1 MKTSLLT
8 SLLILV
14 CSFATI
20 SCSNDS
26 EDLVDGSN
34 PQLITEYAYNNDE
47 TQLLDAINNYRES
60 QGKNPLIMINHM
72 SYKSQEHNLYM
83 IEKNVV
89 NHDFF
94 HERSSNII
102 EVLGAIKVA
111 ENVAYNYNNANSV
124 LNAWLNSPDHKKN
137 LDGEYTHIGISI
149 TVNTTNGKKYY
160 TNMFMRK

>member
-1 MKTSLLT
+1 
-8 SLLILV
+8 
-14 CSFATI
+14 
-20 SCSNDS
+20 
-26 EDLVDGSN
+26 
-34 PQLITEYAYNNDE
+34 
-47 TQLLDAINNYRES
+47 
-60 QGKNPLIMINHM
+60 
-72 SYKSQEHNLYM
+72 M

-94 HERSSNII
+94 YERSSNII

-149 TVNTTNGKKYY
+149 SVNAANGKKYY